1 MTPSPRYQYMIG
13 AGYNLPQ
20 GSLTN
25 VELIQDYNGKYLY
38 APQGFGSYLPGS
50 PKDRLNDVEFESGF
64 PSLTWLWT
72 GNGGQGII
80 TYAGAR
86 KLRTDY
92 FNGQWSGTLTIYTK
106 TTNETS
112 YERYN
117 AVGKMSKFPD
127 SAPNFKIFNGFY
139 IRMRHLVGL

>member
-38 APQGFGSYLPGS
+38 APQGFPTYLPGL
-50 PKDRLNDVEFESGF
+50 PKIRLNDMDFNSGYPSVE
-64 PSLTWLWT
+64 WKWT
-72 GNGGQGII
+72 GNGNQGYI
-80 TYAGAR
+80 TYGGAR

-106 TTNETS
+106 TTNEGA

-117 AVGKMSKFPD
+117 AVGKMSFFPE
-127 SAPNFKIFNGFY
+127 SAPNFKIFTGFK
-139 IRMRHLVGL
+139 ITMRHLVGL